1 MTTKA
6 ATMSLRLPISL
17 KAALEKMAAADGT
30 SMNQFLVMAAAE
42 KLASLQTAETFFAQ
56 RREKGD
62 VEAALSFLTRNGGE
76 APHPDDVREE
86 THGATTPALPGPGS
100 DKGTA

>member
-1 MTTKA
+1 
-6 ATMSLRLPISL
+6 
-17 KAALEKMAAADGT
+17 
-30 SMNQFLVMAAAE
+30 
-42 KLASLQTAETFFAQ
+42 
-56 RREKGD
+56 
-62 VEAALSFLTRNGGE
+62 LTRNGGE